1 MFVANL
7 WQTLVCM
14 KLSHRC
20 PKCHGTRCL
29 VTHLR
34 VEAFVATAVGTLGSV
49 DRWYEE
55 WVCGRCGYAERYHLR
70 AMPARPEVDRAF
82 EAPGGETPYR

>member
-1 MFVANL
+1 
-7 WQTLVCM
+7 M

-20 PKCHGTRCL
+20 PKCQGSRCL

-34 VEAFVATAVGTLGSV
+34 IEVFVETSPGFLGAR

-55 WVCGRCGYAERYHLR
+55 WVCARCGYAERYHLS
-70 AMPARPEVDRAF
+70 AMPSRTDVGRVVD
-82 EAPGGETPYR
+82 APGGEAPYR